1 MITGDTDRLV
11 PAWNA
16 RRLANALPN
25 AEFILMKQCGH
36 VPQEETPEEFLFHIQ
51 TFLAKT
57 SLQSSM
63 PLHSH
68 ASA

>member
-1 MITGDTDRLV
+1 MISGDTDRLV

-25 AEFILMKQCGH
+25 AEFIRIKQCGH
-36 VPQEETPEEFLFHIQ
+36 VPQEETPEEFLSHIQ
-51 TFLAKT
+51 TFLAKNC
-57 SLQSSM
+57 LQSSM